1 MPPPA
6 AQPKPRG
13 RKKRTPEVEAIL
25 QDPAVQNW
33 FTNLSEGSRRTYSEH
48 FPPFILWL
56 RTQKKPRLNKV
67 TPSSLLA
74 RHRRNR
80 RKKSTKQNPTPEYE
94 VVDLLNR
101 WITSLPDRYSTKLTK
116 SATVWSFFARNRCSL
131 PKDSEFII
139 RSDKAPTLD
148 VLTYEDI
155 KKAISAAKLRD
166 KSHMLVRLQ
175 GIMDTD
181 ALDYVNRNLSE
192 HIVSEMRAGKE
203 LIRLDIPGRKRRKN
217 IKAFYTFI
225 GKDAIQCLKK
235 YFDGERGWPAPGE
248 PIWVN
253 KFGRAYARCM
263 YGENYL
269 QLLRLQGLIPKP
281 NGRLDA
287 RFGRN
292 LHEWRDTTITYLHT
306 NAKRHGFDM
315 AVSDF
320 IAGHSNKLDPSNYD
334 KFMKE
339 KWYVEEQ
346 YRIAEPHL
354 NIESNPDGMIRSKVE
369 ELDAKLEAIEKKA
382 QRGDSRETLIEA
394 VKELRNT
401 VAAGWLMGGGIS
413 GTGFTM
419 PPPELRELDQIL
431 TILENPKSTR
441 TQVYKAQKRFEKLSA
456 RAG

>member
-6 AQPKPRG
+6 AKPKPRG
-13 RKKRTPEVEAIL
+13 RKKRTPETEAIL
-25 QDPAVQNW
+25 DDPAVQKW
-33 FTNLSEGSRRTYSEH
+33 FTNLSEGSRATYSEH
-48 FPPFILWL
+48 FPPFIRWL
-56 RTQKKPRLNKV
+56 RTLPRLDKT

-74 RHRRNR
+74 RHRLNR
-80 RKKSTKQNPTPEYE
+80 QKKPTKQNPTPEYE

-116 SATVWSFFARNRCSL
+116 SATVYSFFKRNRCSL

-148 VLTYEDI
+148 VLTYDDI

-181 ALDYVNRNLSE
+181 ALHYVNRNLSE

-217 IKAFYTFI
+217 IKPFYTFI

-235 YFDGERGWPAPGE
+235 YFDTERGWPAPGQ

-253 KFGRAYARCM
+253 KLGRPYSKSM
-263 YGENYL
+263 FGENYL
-269 QLLRLQGLIPKP
+269 SLLRLQAIIPKP

-306 NAKRHGFDM
+306 NALHHGFDL
-315 AVSDF
+315 AVADF
-320 IAGHSNKLDPSNYD
+320 IAGHSNKVDPSNYD
-334 KFMKE
+334 KFMKQR
-339 KWYVEEQ
+339 WYVEEQ
-346 YRIAEPHL
+346 YRIAEPYL

-369 ELDAKLEAIEKKA
+369 QLDAELEALGKKVE
-382 QRGDSRETLIEA
+382 RGDSRETLIEA

-401 VAAGWLMGGGIS
+401 VAAGWLMRGGIS
-413 GTGFTM
+413 GRVFM
-419 PPPELRELDQIL
+419 LPPPELRELDEIL
-431 TILENPKSTR
+431 TILENPKSAR
-441 TQVYKAQKRFEKLSA
+441 SQVNEARKRFEKLSA
-456 RAG
+456 RTG